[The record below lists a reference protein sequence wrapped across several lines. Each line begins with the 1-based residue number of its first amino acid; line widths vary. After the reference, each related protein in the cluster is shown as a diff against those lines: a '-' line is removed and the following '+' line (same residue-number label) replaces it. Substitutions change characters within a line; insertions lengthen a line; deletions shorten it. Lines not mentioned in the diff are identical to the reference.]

1 MEKKRAEEIFC
12 CEMQGLIYSV
22 SNLAASQ
29 RFLPVIEI
37 QPGPQFSLVS
47 VLLMTESIWR
57 TAAHPSVHLVHLSIL
72 VYILLISLSFHFG
85 DSIHPEK
92 NLQSTVCKVWVC
104 VSRAKLPIHLEITAL
119 PSLLLLCLCVTPS
132 GERT

>member
-1 MEKKRAEEIFC
+1 MPSSFYMKCGEKRAEELFC

-47 VLLMTESIWR
+47 GRLMAESVWKA
-57 TAAHPSVHLVHLSIL
+57 AAHPSVHLVHLSIL
-72 VYILLISLSFHFG
+72 FYILPLALSFDFG
-85 DSIHPEK
+85 DLVHPEPHVE
-92 NLQSTVCKVWVC
+92 N
-104 VSRAKLPIHLEITAL
+104 R
-119 PSLLLLCLCVTPS
+119 
-132 GERT
+132 